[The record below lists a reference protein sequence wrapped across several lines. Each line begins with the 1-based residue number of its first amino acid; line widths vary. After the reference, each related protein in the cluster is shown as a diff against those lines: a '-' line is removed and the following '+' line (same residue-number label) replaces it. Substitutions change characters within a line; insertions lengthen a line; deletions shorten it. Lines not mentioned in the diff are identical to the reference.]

1 MTRSIGIFLLAVLF
15 AFGLGAHP
23 AQPAD
28 PPRAVDGQAIDPD
41 AELVVALADDTNNMD
56 PRIGM
61 GSIRSNY
68 IRQVFESLVDVDAA
82 GKPQPGLAL
91 TWKAINDNLWEFT
104 LRPNVRFHDGEPFNA
119 DTVLFNFDRMF
130 RKNLD
135 KWGIKDVAAGTS
147 FEKLYP
153 MVTKWEKVNDLT
165 VRVHT
170 SEPLAML
177 WDALGREP
185 LVPRASTIKNGVDAL
200 NERPI
205 GTGPWRMVEWKRK
218 DSMRF
223 ERWDGYWGSPPLVK
237 RMRFQTIPEGAARI
251 AALRAGQVALIE
263 AVPPIDAAALQRDA
277 AFKVVSAAQKLGC
290 RLYINGRPKDKYDSG
305 GKDGLFA
312 DQRLRLALNH
322 AINRDAIIKKIFG
335 GYALA
340 NASPVATVMYGYAAQ
355 EPYAFDPARAKALL
369 AEAGWRDT
377 NGDGVV
383 DKGGEPL
390 TLQLLFPAKHYGQ
403 AFDEMTAAVVEM
415 VKDVGVG
422 VVVKPLDFGTL
433 LQTLTKGTLPS
444 NGGFTACRT
453 SNSVDAEDQVRDWAS
468 YTLVNWTPFTPELAA
483 LYQASRREL
492 DPGKRLRILADLQ
505 RQIRDWSPVVPLY
518 QEIKIYAHSVRVLRF
533 APLPEL
539 HMDFRGV
546 ALRK

>member
-1 MTRSIGIFLLAVLF
+1 
-15 AFGLGAHP
+15 
-23 AQPAD
+23 
-28 PPRAVDGQAIDPD
+28 
-41 AELVVALADDTNNMD
+41 
-56 PRIGM
+56 
-61 GSIRSNY
+61 
-68 IRQVFESLVDVDAA
+68 
-82 GKPQPGLAL
+82 
-91 TWKAINDNLWEFT
+91 
-104 LRPNVRFHDGEPFNA
+104 
-119 DTVLFNFDRMF
+119 
-130 RKNLD
+130 
-135 KWGIKDVAAGTS
+135 
-147 FEKLYP
+147 
-153 MVTKWEKVNDLT
+153 MVTRWEKVGDFT

-185 LVPRASTIKNGVDAL
+185 LVPKAYTIKHGVEAL
-200 NERPI
+200 NERPL

-223 ERWDGYWGSPPLVK
+223 ERWDGYWGTAPLVK

-263 AVPPIDAAALQRDA
+263 AVPPIDAAGLGRDP
-277 AFKVVSAAQKLGC
+277 AFKVVSAVQKLGC
-290 RLYINGRPKDKYDSG
+290 RIYLNGRPKDKYDSG

-312 DQRLRLALNH
+312 EPRLRLALNH

-335 GYALA
+335 GYAIA

-377 NGDGVV
+377 NGDGIA

-390 TLQLLFPAKHYGQ
+390 ALQLHFPAKHYGQ

-415 VKDVGVG
+415 LKDVGVQ
-422 VVVKPLDFGTL
+422 VTVKPLDFGTL
-433 LQTLTKGTLPS
+433 LQILNKGTLPP

-453 SNSVDAEDQVRDWAS
+453 SNNVDAEDQVRDWATF
-468 YTLVNWTPFTPELAA
+468 TLVNWTPFPPDLLA
-483 LYQASRREL
+483 LYQSSRREF
-492 DPGKRLRILADLQ
+492 DPAKRLRVLADLQ
-505 RQIRDWSPVVPLY
+505 RQIRDWAPVVPLY
-518 QEIKIYAHSVRVLRF
+518 QEIKLYAHSARVLRF

-546 ALRK
+546 AIRK